1 MFPLMIRMLEA
12 GRFLSNL
19 KLFVKMGYD
28 VKFIPDNF
36 NRSEPY
42 TTTLQQM
49 GIEVLYGP
57 WYAQHW
63 KEWVLENARQI
74 EYVFLNR
81 PSHQCEIH

>member
-1 MFPLMIRMLEA
+1 M
-12 GRFLSNL
+12 
-19 KLFVKMGYD
+19 FVKMGYN

-42 TTTLQQM
+42 TATLQQM

-63 KEWVLENARQI
+63 KEWVKENADHIQ
-74 EYVFLNR
+74 YVSSDGRTFVR
-81 PSHQCEIH
+81 YAKKSGEEIK

>member
-1 MFPLMIRMLEA
+1 M
-12 GRFLSNL
+12 
-19 KLFVKMGYD
+19 
-28 VKFIPDNF
+28 KFIPDNF

-81 PSHQCEIH
+81 PHILSLIHI